1 MSFEVCFWIIQLSF
15 AASIREKLTPRRS
28 TGSSYPKANSPAAS
42 LFLNKRSEQ
51 EREFHAQGVGTYHSH
66 LASVGTR
73 IPRVQRCH
81 QRLSSREHARIT
93 SPCYRNAR
101 SPSGK
106 PPFYIQKNK
115 HLPPT
120 EALTVDDHQG
130 VYDQIEARVNEMMA
144 TGKLDDRRTLAY
156 KSFLFLIM

>member
-1 MSFEVCFWIIQLSF
+1 M
-15 AASIREKLTPRRS
+15 EKLTPRHS
-28 TGSSYPKANSPAAS
+28 TGSPYSKANSSAAS
-42 LFLNKRSEQ
+42 LFLNKCPEQ
-51 EREFHAQGVGTYHSH
+51 EREFYAQGVGTYHSH
-66 LASVGTR
+66 MASVGTR
-73 IPRVQRCH
+73 IPRVQRRH
-81 QRLSSREHARIT
+81 QRLSSREHARIA

-101 SPSGK
+101 
-106 PPFYIQKNK
+106 PPFGKFPFYTQKKKK

-120 EALTVDDHQG
+120 EALTSANRQG